1 MPSLSV
7 SFTKWLNRTTYSFYY
22 LNRFLCFLA
31 HICISVI
38 QFSGY
43 PIFSFRS
50 DIDAPFP
57 KFTTLIKFMQR
68 PFVLSRLFKK
78 QDESIEVPNHDFAEP
93 AVLSRTTAKS
103 SPEDTQAEL
112 APEPVT
118 KLLRWKTENDPT
130 SVECF
135 IAEAFDGSTSDTV
148 APVNYNNSN
157 SYGVEN
163 KVGELPAPEVRKK
176 LKLNCS

>member
-1 MPSLSV
+1 
-7 SFTKWLNRTTYSFYY
+7 
-22 LNRFLCFLA
+22 
-31 HICISVI
+31 
-38 QFSGY
+38 
-43 PIFSFRS
+43 
-50 DIDAPFP
+50 
-57 KFTTLIKFMQR
+57 MQH
-68 PFVLSRLFKK
+68 PFVPSRLFKK

-135 IAEAFDGSTSDTV
+135 IAEASDGLTSDTV